1 MKVKIRTKDFKFS
14 MPVPVNMIGFVVKMI
29 PDRVFNEM
37 RANTPPPYASLVT
50 KANIRMI
57 LEESLDIL
65 KENKG
70 LEIVHVE
77 ATDGTFVSIKL

>member
-1 MKVKIRTKDFKFS
+1 MTFYAHLS
-14 MPVPVNMIGFVVKMI
+14 NS
-29 PDRVFNEM
+29 
-37 RANTPPPYASLVT
+37 PPSAGPYASLVT

-77 ATDGTFVSIKL
+77 ATDGTFVSIKLLTDP